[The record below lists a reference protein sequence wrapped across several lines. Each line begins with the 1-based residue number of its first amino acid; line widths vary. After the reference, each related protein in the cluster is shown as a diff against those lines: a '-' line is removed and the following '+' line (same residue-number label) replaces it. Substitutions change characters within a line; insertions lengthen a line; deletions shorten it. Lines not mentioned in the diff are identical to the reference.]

1 MKDAQ
6 FYGKKQCGAG
16 PKSREKKCSATWR
29 EVGCCGHGRH
39 FENDL
44 TAHLNSYW
52 MCRSQAESDARVS
65 ESHERCTNCSRL
77 AHPPTWR
84 CGRALRNMF
93 GYLPPAAHP
102 LSTALCGS
110 GLVYACVYWGNY

>member
-6 FYGKKQCGAG
+6 FYGKKQCGAS

-52 MCRSQAESDARVS
+52 MSIS
-65 ESHERCTNCSRL
+65 SRKRRPRLREPRDMHQL
-77 AHPPTWR
+77 AAGLATWR